1 MGRTLGLDL
10 GTNSIGWALVEEGA
24 AGTPGQ
30 IVAAGVRIFQ
40 EAVDAKTRLPKNQ
53 ARRAAR
59 ALRRVL
65 ARRQRRKQRLRSLL
79 VSAGLL
85 PPEVK
90 GVAPER
96 VFNDLGSPYELR
108 KRGLDGPLQPQ
119 EFGRVLTHLC
129 ARRGFQS
136 NRKSLLGTIA
146 QDFEDLIEA
155 AHDEGALDRDDR
167 AARREA
173 EKEEGIVKAQIATL
187 RSEMTAAGARTL
199 GEYLADLPP
208 EEHRRRR
215 YTDRAMFREEF
226 EALWEKQ
233 KAYLPALRDDGLKA
247 RIQEA
252 IFFQRPLASAKRL
265 VGRCSL
271 EPSRRRAALA
281 RLESQ
286 RFRMLQEVNHL
297 AIRDPAT
304 GRYRDLDTPQREA
317 LLAILSRQ
325 RSMTWGAARKAL
337 KLHRD
342 EVFNTEEGGRDK
354 LKGDTTS
361 AALHATLGE
370 AWDALPGRRR
380 LALVE
385 DLLTI
390 GNKAH
395 LVRRLREHWA
405 FSREQQYRL
414 AILELEPGYLS
425 HSLKAINRML
435 PALEAGAKYYEAKLA
450 AGYREVEPVRTVG
463 RLGRPPL
470 VRNPVVQRTLH
481 EVRKV
486 VNGISR
492 VYGVPEVVRIEMAR
506 DLKMGPAQLAT
517 FTKQQRANEKA
528 NDRAREQ
535 LTTVG
540 IAQARRDDL
549 IKYRLWEECGGECP
563 YTGRPIAMHQLFS
576 ADVDVEH
583 IIPYA
588 RCLDDSYM
596 NKTLCF
602 ADENR
607 MRKRGHTPWEVYG
620 SNAAQWELLMARVRR
635 LPPPKRKR
643 FVQDRVDELDDF
655 ISRQLNDTRFLSVEV
670 KNYVAA
676 LGAEVQVTKGSVT
689 AQLRRLWDVNRI
701 LGVDPETK
709 TRTDH
714 RHHAL
719 DALVIACTGRPVY
732 QRLASAA
739 GRGYEQ
745 VATRHG
751 SGVGPPWPTFGL
763 NVADAIEKIVVS
775 HAPNRRLAG
784 AFHEQTAYGLR
795 ASTGLYHYRKRLDPA
810 FSAKSVESIADPVV
824 QRLIRER
831 LEQHGNDPKK
841 AFALA
846 LLHSDGKTPIRS
858 VRLTKSAD
866 AASVMAVRNAE
877 GHAYKFYDLGNNHHI
892 EILEQ
897 LSGHKR
903 VGRVVS
909 TLEAAKRVRHEQRAE
924 VDRDGGP
931 GLRFV
936 MSLMINDM
944 VEVSAPDGPA
954 YYRVQKI
961 SNDTGITLRRSNAAT
976 LDFNHERLLVRP
988 NTLRG
993 RKVTVDAI
1001 GHVRYASD

>member
-1 MGRTLGLDL
+1 MIRTLGLDL
-10 GTNSIGWALVEEGA
+10 GTNSIGWALVAGAEEGTD
-24 AGTPGQ
+24 GH
-30 IVAAGVRIFQ
+30 IIAAGVRIFQ

-65 ARRQRRKQRLRSLL
+65 ARRQRRKRKLRAVL
-79 VSAGLL
+79 VDAGLL
-85 PPEVK
+85 PPEVQTT
-90 GVAPER
+90 APER
-96 VFNDLGSPYELR
+96 VFNDLGNPYCLR
-108 KRGLDGPLQPQ
+108 KRGLDGPLQPH

-136 NRKSLLGTIA
+136 NRRSLLGAIA
-146 QDFEDLIEA
+146 QDFEDVLESA
-155 AHDEGALDRDDR
+155 QQEGALDQDDR
-167 AARREA
+167 AARREV
-173 EKEEGIVKAQIATL
+173 EKDEGIVKAQIATL
-187 RSEMTAAGARTL
+187 RSDMAAAGARTL

-215 YTDRAMFREEF
+215 HTDRAMFREEF

-233 KAYLPALRDDGLKA
+233 KEYLPTLCDDGLKA
-247 RIQEA
+247 RVHDA

-271 EPSRRRAALA
+271 EPSRRRAATA

-286 RFRMLQEVNHL
+286 RFRLLQDVNHL
-297 AIRDPAT
+297 AIRDPVA

-317 LLAILSRQ
+317 LVSILARQ

-337 KLHRD
+337 KLRKD

-361 AALHATLGE
+361 AALESILGE
-370 AWDALPGRRR
+370 TWLAFPRERK

-390 GNKAH
+390 GNKAD
-395 LVRRLREHWA
+395 LVKRLREHWA
-405 FSREQQYRL
+405 FPREQQYRL
-414 AILELEPGYLS
+414 AVLELEPGYLS

-435 PALEAGAKYYEAKLA
+435 PTLEIGAKYHEAKAA
-450 AGYREVEPVRTVG
+450 AGYQDVEPPKVAG
-463 RLGRPPL
+463 RLGRPPM
-470 VRNPVVQRTLH
+470 VRNPVVQHTLH

-486 VNGISR
+486 VNAIAR
-492 VYGVPEVVRIEMAR
+492 VHGVPEVVRIEMAR
-506 DLKMGPAQLAT
+506 DLKMGPAQLAA

-528 NDRAREQ
+528 NERAREQ
-535 LTTVG
+535 LVAVG

-549 IKYRLWEECGGECP
+549 IKYRLWEECGCECP
-563 YTGRPIAMHQLFS
+563 YTGRPIGMHQLFS
-576 ADVDVEH
+576 SDVDIEH

-620 SNAAQWELLMARVRR
+620 SDPAQWEALMARVRR

-643 FVQDRVDELDDF
+643 FVQDKVDNLEDF
-655 ISRQLNDTRFLSVEV
+655 ISRQLNDTRYLAVEV

-676 LGAEVQVTKGSVT
+676 LGSDVQVTKGTVT
-689 AQLRRLWDVNRI
+689 AWLRRLWDVNRI

-709 TRTDH
+709 TRIDH

-719 DALVIACTGRPVY
+719 DALVIACTGRSVY

-745 VATRHG
+745 VASRPG
-751 SGVGPPWPTFGL
+751 SGVSAPWAAFG
-763 NVADAIEKIVVS
+763 ADAATVLEKIIVS

-784 AFHEQTAYGLR
+784 AFHEQTAYGFHP
-795 ASTGLYHYRKRLDPA
+795 ATGRYHYRKRLDST
-810 FSAKSVESIADPVV
+810 FSPKAVENIADPVV
-824 QRLIRER
+824 QRLVKAR
-831 LEQHGNDPKK
+831 LEQCGNDPKK
-841 AFALA
+841 AFATE
-846 LLHSDGKTPIRS
+846 LLHSDGNTPIRS
-858 VRLTKSAD
+858 VRLTKSAEE
-866 AASVMAVRNAE
+866 ASVTAVRNAE
-877 GHAYKFYDLGNNHHI
+877 GRAYKYYDLGNNHHI
-892 EILEQ
+892 EIFETTD
-897 LSGHKR
+897 GNR
-903 VGRVVS
+903 RFGRVVS
-909 TLEAAKRVRHEQRAE
+909 TLESARRVRREQRPE

-931 GLRFV
+931 GARFV

-944 VEVSAPDGPA
+944 FEVQTPDGPA

-961 SNDTGITLRRSNAAT
+961 SNDTEITLRRSSAAT
-976 LDFNHERLLVRP
+976 LEFNHERLRLRP
-988 NTLRG
+988 STLHG

-1001 GHVRYASD
+1001 GRVQYAGD